1 MPRPKKGEMT
11 KAEIQNLIRQHNKVS
26 TIVMA
31 KKTRDELI
39 KEITKM
45 GYRIDHAKKRI
56 VRVPG
61 KTDKRVIINKVGAFG
76 ASKQAVKKAKKAKA
90 KAKLKG
96 SLTGAPAPVL
106 VGDRGEVEL

>member
-39 KEITKM
+39 EEITSM
-45 GYRIDHAKKRI
+45 GYRIDHSKKRI

-61 KTDKRVIINKVGAFG
+61 KTDKKVIINKVGTLG
-76 ASKQAVKKAKKAKA
+76 KTKQAVKKEKKAKA

-106 VGDRGEVEL
+106 VGDRGEVEV